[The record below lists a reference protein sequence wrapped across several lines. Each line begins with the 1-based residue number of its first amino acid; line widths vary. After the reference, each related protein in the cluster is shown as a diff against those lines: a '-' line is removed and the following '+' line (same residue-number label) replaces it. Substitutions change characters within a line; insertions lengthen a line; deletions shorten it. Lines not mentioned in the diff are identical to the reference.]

1 MLQIVNTTIK
11 SHSQLQAMV
20 FYNQL
25 TQSTKKG
32 KTDKKSR
39 CDKKGLLRKILVAL
53 FYVPKIDHIALY
65 NCEYI

>member
-39 CDKKGLLRKILVAL
+39 CDKKGLLR
-53 FYVPKIDHIALY
+53 
-65 NCEYI
+65 